1 MALTLTSFD
10 GTASAEFK
18 KTLYLNIDGEK
29 YEIGEI
35 THPNGEQLIL
45 TYINRVCMG
54 YAEKKLAEL
63 RENDVNKPEVEQTES
78 DTESDIQSSSS
89 KPTFDIISS
98 EDC

>member
-10 GTASAEFK
+10 GSASAEFK

-45 TYINRVCMG
+45 TYINRVCIG
-54 YAEKKLAEL
+54 YAEKKIAEL
-63 RENDVNKPEVEQTES
+63 QADKTETEETPNKIFDVVG
-78 DTESDIQSSSS
+78 
-89 KPTFDIISS
+89 S